1 MPCRV
6 MKGHE
11 SKVMLYGFGS
21 RALSISTS
29 VTFATCKQKDFQ
41 LTNWWALKKQT
52 RVTNTAIQLFNML
65 VFVQSLSTHIADII
79 MTIPK
84 PSWKLTTEKAMY
96 LTYWQYIFSID
107 WIPWIYFKALTP
119 KCTSRRQI
127 LNTTN
132 LESIQIWL
140 WEPMELK
147 RRWRELKKHIF
158 WKLLSTS
165 CFSPISKETCF
176 EAVTLS
182 TLAHLH
188 YVQRNPI
195 WLNACNLQL
204 LHLWAFHQ
212 SVVLK
217 HVAFTCGEQ
226 MKNFV
231 LDCQSFDTHF
241 LVCTKNGKTMELVA
255 NCSSMN
261 HQ

>member
-1 MPCRV
+1 

-29 VTFATCKQKDFQ
+29 VTFATCKQKDFR
-41 LTNWWALKKQT
+41 LTNWWTSKKQT
-52 RVTNTAIQLFNML
+52 RVTNTTIQIFNM
-65 VFVQSLSTHIADII
+65 
-79 MTIPK
+79 
-84 PSWKLTTEKAMY
+84 
-96 LTYWQYIFSID
+96 FSICSIIVNAYCWYHHD
-107 WIPWIYFKALTP
+107 HPKTIMEIDKWKSNVLDILAIYFQYRLIPWIYFKALTP

-188 YVQRNPI
+188 DVQRNPI

-217 HVAFTCGEQ
+217 HVTFTCGEQ

>member
-1 MPCRV
+1 MQ
-6 MKGHE
+6 GHE
-11 SKVMLYGFGS
+11 GSWIKGNALWIRLASIVNIHFGYFCNLQTEGFPIDK
-21 RALSISTS
+21 LMNI
-29 VTFATCKQKDFQ
+29 KK
-41 LTNWWALKKQT
+41 TNKSYKHY
-52 RVTNTAIQLFNML
+52 NSNIQHVQYLFNHCQRIL
-65 VFVQSLSTHIADII
+65 LISSW
-79 MTIPK
+79 
-84 PSWKLTTEKAMY
+84 PSQNHHRIDKCKSNVLDMMAIY
-96 LTYWQYIFSID
+96 FQYR

-119 KCTSRRQI
+119 KCPSWRQI

-132 LESIQIWL
+132 FEWIQIWL

-147 RRWRELKKHIF
+147 RRWRESKKHIF

-188 YVQRNPI
+188 DVQRNPI

-217 HVAFTCGEQ
+217 HVTFTCREQ

-241 LVCTKNGKTMELVA
+241 VVCTKNEKTMELVA